1 MRLYRLE
8 LKKPLTSEAVWG
20 FVAICLL
27 FNIYLAVSNSG
38 DPYADF
44 VGTISNDTGSVLGQP
59 FHEKLARLLAGDGHA
74 EYLARLK
81 LETGNVTDVFDGY
94 ETADV
99 GERYIAAAGATGRFA
114 EAMRNKYSALQKVV
128 YEKAAKDESL
138 SLYFA
143 GATYNRHQLL
153 FGTLMGWLLIEGALI
168 SALLVL
174 LSTGYEN
181 IHKTENLVYS
191 TKKAAV
197 FCVPNLRRPYRRDSA
212 PLPFWRWRPSLSIL
226 VSMNTGVSGAAAYPA
241 YLISALT

>member
-8 LKKPLTSEAVWG
+8 LKKPLTSEAVWR

-59 FHEKLARLLAGDGHA
+59 FHEKLARLLAGDGQA

-99 GERYIAAAGATGRFA
+99 GERYIAAAGATDRFA

-138 SLYFA
+138 SLYFV

-168 SALLVL
+168 SVLLVL
-174 LSTGYEN
+174 LSTEYEN

-191 TKKAAV
+191 TKKDRRVLRSKFAASVSAGLGAFALLALATFLVHFSIHEYGSVWGSSVSSV
-197 FCVPNLRRPYRRDSA
+197 FN
-212 PLPFWRWRPSLSIL
+212 
-226 VSMNTGVSGAAAYPA
+226 
-241 YLISALT
+241 